1 MTQNKKIICIFG
13 LIVLASLLIPKI
25 ALYLLE
31 DSNINKI
38 YITDSNMFA
47 TNNLKSENAIIRT
60 IYSKYS
66 NEKYKVSTG
75 DKFEYATAY
84 TQIEG
89 ETFTND
95 TLVKLKALEDIGMI
109 KSIFFEYIKSH
120 NNMIARINDF
130 ESESITYSK
139 TRIFLPNDNYSTA
152 FMSFE
157 VENRTGKIIA
167 LKIPK
172 EYVNSNKDVMK
183 NYIKYLGL
191 ESDNWNY
198 ESNSIK
204 SVSSQIEIKIEDIN
218 NIISLSIVPYN
229 N

>member
-1 MTQNKKIICIFG
+1 MKQNKKIIYGFVFVFITSF
-13 LIVLASLLIPKI
+13 LIPKI

-31 DSNINKI
+31 DNNISNMYVTN
-38 YITDSNMFA
+38 SNMFA

-66 NEKYKVSTG
+66 NEKYKVTTG

-89 ETFTND
+89 ETITND
-95 TLVKLKALEDIGMI
+95 TLVKLKELEDIGMI

-172 EYVNSNKDVMK
+172 EYINSNKDVMK
-183 NYIKYLGL
+183 SYIKYLML

-204 SVSSQIEIKIEDIN
+204 SVSNHIEIKIEDIN
-218 NIISLSIVPYN
+218 NTISLSIVPYN

>member
-31 DSNINKI
+31 DSNISKI

-60 IYSKYS
+60 IYSKYN
-66 NEKYKVSTG
+66 NEKYKVTTE
-75 DKFEYATAY
+75 DKFEYAEIY
-84 TQIEG
+84 TEIEG
-89 ETFTND
+89 ETFTNH
-95 TLVKLKALEDIGMI
+95 TLLKLKELENIEII
-109 KSIFFEYIKSH
+109 KPLFFEYIKS
-120 NNMIARINDF
+120 NKDMIARINYF

-139 TRIFLPNDNYSTA
+139 TRIFLSKDGYSTA

-157 VENRTGKIIA
+157 TENRTGKIIA

-183 NYIKYLGL
+183 SYIKYLGL

-204 SVSSQIEIKIEDIN
+204 SVSSQIEVKIEDIN
-218 NIISLSIVPYN
+218 NIISFSIVPYN